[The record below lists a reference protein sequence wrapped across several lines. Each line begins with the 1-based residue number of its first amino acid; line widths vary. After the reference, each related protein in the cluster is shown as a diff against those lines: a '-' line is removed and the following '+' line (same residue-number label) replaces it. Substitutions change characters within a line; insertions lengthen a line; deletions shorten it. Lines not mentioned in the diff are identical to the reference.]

1 MILDII
7 LVVLILL
14 SVLLGYRKGFVKT
27 GVSLVALI
35 ISIAVTGILYIPIS
49 NFIINVTNI
58 DETIEANIYKNAL
71 GKMAGEENSSPE
83 YLQILAGQTDQEI
96 LSGAEPGTM
105 AARTLSINIV
115 KLGVFIILLI
125 ATRILIR
132 FITVL
137 TNFISNLP
145 ILKQFD
151 KLGGIIYG
159 LLRGL
164 VIVYITLIVIQFATK
179 IEPNNVAYREIQK
192 TTLTKMIYDN
202 NVINIF
208 FKQ

>member
-1 MILDII
+1 M
-7 LVVLILL
+7 
-14 SVLLGYRKGFVKT
+14 
-27 GVSLVALI
+27 
-35 ISIAVTGILYIPIS
+35 
-49 NFIINVTNI
+49 IINWKQWI
-58 DETIEANIYKNAL
+58 
-71 GKMAGEENSSPE
+71 
-83 YLQILAGQTDQEI
+83 YLQILTGETDEQI

-105 AARTLSINIV
+105 AVRTLSINIV

-125 ATRILIR
+125 VTRILIR
-132 FITVL
+132 FINVL
-137 TNFISNLP
+137 TEFISKLP

-151 KLGGIIYG
+151 KLGGIVYG

-164 VIVYITLIVIQFATK
+164 VIVYITLIVVQFATK
-179 IEPNNVAYREIQK
+179 IEPNNIAYKEIQK

>member
-14 SVLLGYRKGFVKT
+14 SVLLGYKKGFVKT

-35 ISIAVTGILYIPIS
+35 ISIVVTGILYVPIS
-49 NFIINVTNI
+49 NFVVNVTNI
-58 DETIEANIYKNAL
+58 DETIEAAIYKRSLN
-71 GKMAGEENSSPE
+71 KMAGEEDSSPK
-83 YLQILAGQTDQEI
+83 YLQILTEQTDEETV
-96 LSGAEPGTM
+96 LGTDLGAI
-105 AARTLSINIV
+105 AVKTLSINIV

-125 ATRILIR
+125 ATRILLR
-132 FITVL
+132 FITSL
-137 TNFISNLP
+137 TKFISSLP

-151 KLGGIIYG
+151 KIGGIIYG

-179 IEPNNVAYREIQK
+179 VEPNNIAYKEIQK
-192 TTLTKMIYDN
+192 TTLTKMIYEN
-202 NVINIF
+202 NIINIF
-208 FKQ
+208 FKE